1 MSPRFV
7 PDLRNLGGRKAI
19 ADMMTRHHEQLRAV
33 KPTLEL
39 ANLAPLRIRTHKQHD
54 FEPPRSF
61 SASHRGLDNSLPA
74 TYGLWERLSE
84 NRARKNKRDLR
95 EHQSN
100 IKHMNR
106 RIRAIGS
113 LVERRKN
120 PYDPLANPSLLFQQ
134 PAHSFIT
141 SAETRI
147 RAKLLSPPRVS
158 SVYEAKR
165 KPVTVPSTSED
176 FPITPLIAPQDPAPL
191 QTLETQL
198 LAIITHYR
206 VYQDQELAALFART
220 RLLNRELAPA
230 LLDKAIA
237 RVQQRLDS

>member
-1 MSPRFV
+1 MSHRFV

-19 ADMMTRHHEQLRAV
+19 ADMMAKHQEQLRAT

-39 ANLAPLRIRTHKQHD
+39 ASLAPLRIRTRKQPD
-54 FEPPRSF
+54 YEPPRSF

-84 NRARKNKRDLR
+84 NRARKHKRDLR
-95 EHQSN
+95 EHQVN

-120 PYDPLANPSLLFQQ
+120 PHDPLANPSLLFQQ
-134 PAHSFIT
+134 PAHSLA
-141 SAETRI
+141 SPAETRV

-158 SVYEAKR
+158 SVYEARR
-165 KPVTVPSTSED
+165 KPVTVQSATENV
-176 FPITPLIAPQDPAPL
+176 PITPHIASDDPAPL

-220 RLLNRELAPA
+220 RLLNRALAPA

-237 RVQQRLDS
+237 RVQQHLDS